1 MSAPAA
7 QAQQKDAAFQEVQE
21 HLQTELRAA
30 RLEQEAGQEALKK
43 ALAEQTQTGAE
54 LRAAQ
59 LDLLTSQA
67 EVGRRVMQ
75 MSQLTEEKEATSQL
89 YDGLRQSAEAS
100 AEVAARLSKTECHL
114 EENPKTLSH
123 SPLSSHSPLGAPCAE
138 PRIWPILWH
147 AWPS

>member
-1 MSAPAA
+1 MKPGGGELPPRGQDCHNEAPAQVSAPAA

-43 ALAEQTQTGAE
+43 ALAEQTHTGAE

-67 EVGRRVMQ
+67 EVGRRIMQ
-75 MSQLTEEKEATSQL
+75 ISRLTEEKEATSQL

-100 AEVAARLSKTECHL
+100 AEVAARMSKAECHL
-114 EENPKTLSH
+114 EE
-123 SPLSSHSPLGAPCAE
+123 
-138 PRIWPILWH
+138 IPIR
-147 AWPS
+147 

>member
-1 MSAPAA
+1 MKPGGGELPPRGQDCHNEAPAQVSAPAA

-59 LDLLTSQA
+59 LDLLTSQV

-89 YDGLRQSAEAS
+89 YNSLRQSVEAS

-114 EENPKTLSH
+114 EET
-123 SPLSSHSPLGAPCAE
+123 
-138 PRIWPILWH
+138 PI
-147 AWPS
+147 S